1 MKKLLV
7 VMTILALALIVITTA
22 CSSVEEGPTKLELQ
36 ARIDGLDDRIEQLNS
51 RIDALTDNVSPSMAT
66 DTSLEQRVGSLEA
79 KVDILW
85 EGVKLIWREH
95 GQYSWPNWTGF
106 VGSE

>member
-7 VMTILALALIVITTA
+7 VMTILVLAMTGMMTA
-22 CSSVEEGPTKLELQ
+22 CSSAEEGPTKLELQ
-36 ARIDGLDDRIEQLNS
+36 ARIGELEGRIEQLNS
-51 RIDALTDNVSPSMAT
+51 SIDVLTDNVSPSMAT

-95 GQYSWPNWTGF
+95 GQYSWPHWTGF